1 MYFKTFAVLM
11 ILSQVNDNFVQP
23 YPIMT
28 QVLLSTIKKII
39 AEFFVFLQEDT
50 VKVLLRFNKN

>member
-28 QVLLSTIKKII
+28 QVLLSTTKKII